1 MSTETEALNEIL
13 TAAAADRVTE
23 VSGSGEVVTVVTP
36 AGSARHL
43 LDLQELEAVPSR
55 TRAVVKVHTA
65 ESFADMVSCFSG
77 PEAHV
82 YVDRPAQNLT
92 AVVNDDTPDGPDWRD
107 HRVVLDLRP
116 TPEWEF
122 WSGNQGLGEQQEF
135 AEVIED
141 GLEEI
146 VAPSAADMLE
156 LAQSFQASISSKFSQ
171 QGRLTN
177 GAVQFTYAEDI
188 NATAGANGTLEIPS
202 EFKISLAVY
211 YGSAEVDMVA
221 RLRYRLKAGALSI
234 GYQLVHPERAVL
246 DAFEN
251 IVEQALD
258 RLDSPAVIEGVAP
271 QPAQTLNVGVITVQD
286 A

>member
-1 MSTETEALNEIL
+1 MTTETEALHEIL
-13 TAAAADRVTE
+13 SAAATDQVTDVTAAVA
-23 VSGSGEVVTVVTP
+23 TVVTP
-36 AGSARHL
+36 PMSARHL
-43 LDLQELEAVPSR
+43 LDLQELEPVPDRS
-55 TRAVVKVHTA
+55 RAVLKAHTA
-65 ESFADMVSCFSG
+65 ESFAGLVSRFSG
-77 PEAHV
+77 PGAHI
-82 YVDRPAQNLT
+82 YVDRPAQSL
-92 AVVNDDTPDGPDWRD
+92 VSILNDDDPANGPAWRD
-107 HRVVLDLRP
+107 HRVVLDLHP

-122 WSGNQGLGEQQEF
+122 WTKNQGLGEQQKF

-146 VAPSAADMLE
+146 VSPSAADMLE

-202 EFKISLAVY
+202 EFKIRLAVY

-258 RLDSPAVIEGVAP
+258 RLDAPAVIEGVAP
-271 QPAQTLNVGVITVQD
+271 QPAETLNVGVIAVQD